1 MMEAMKKCFIFMAA
15 ALLVVSCAREVIPEP
30 VAQEPGTQEDNQ
42 GTGTYTVTLTASFE
56 PETRLEV
63 SPTEGTMTWNTTD
76 RIAVFSQQGRLCE
89 GSVQNVDG
97 ARATFTVTLENGDAI
112 EAGAVAYYPYA
123 IAVEGHSDQILLPE
137 SFTDLGVA
145 NRTIPMKAVVSEGG
159 ALPFKHL
166 ASLVYVNAPT
176 STPSY
181 PGDGGVPSN
190 TPALVVFSAGDVD
203 QPITGKFTVGTDGTL
218 TPAGD
223 NGTSVQEPWDS
234 GQPYLFAL
242 PPATYAKGFSLSITS
257 APYSVSETE
266 STVFT
271 FYRKKRSASYQAERA
286 NLLNMPA
293 FDPQCKVF
301 YLTSTATEWSDSEP
315 LARMIQTG
323 ENSFLGALY
332 SCKGDKAEWD
342 LGLRILQGYNLGTHW
357 HNTIG
362 GVGTEIASYGKNVGN
377 FNGSPAGVYKVSI
390 TLYDN
395 NWRYTSQKVRDADW
409 DHNAEGGGLKLVGNF
424 DGWEQG
430 GIPLDQVV
438 GHNWY
443 AQITVSA
450 SSLIHPETTY
460 AWKIKRND
468 GWTVNWGKGDLA
480 THAVISNTQLSTF
493 LQVKDP
499 EHMDPPN
506 GSLNLPAGTYDV
518 YFNDATGWIQFI
530 KK

>member
-1 MMEAMKKCFIFMAA
+1 MKRVFCLTA
-15 ALLVVSCAREVIPEP
+15 ALLALSCAREIIPEP
-30 VAQEPGTQEDNQ
+30 AAQEPGTQQENQ

-76 RIAVFSQQGRLCE
+76 KIAVFSQQGRLCE

-97 ARATFTVTLENGDAI
+97 AHATFAVTLENDDAI

-123 IAVEGHSDQILLPE
+123 IAVEGHSDQILLPA

-145 NRTIPMKAVVSEGG
+145 SRTIPMKAVVSEGG

-166 ASLVYVNAPT
+166 ASLLYVNAPT

-190 TPALVVFSAGDVD
+190 TPALVVFSAGDVN
-203 QPITGKFTVGTDGTL
+203 QPIAGKFTVGTDGTL

-223 NGTSVQEPWDS
+223 NGTSVQVPWVS

-315 LARMIQTG
+315 LARMIQVS

-332 SCKGDKAEWD
+332 SCKGSKDEWD

-395 NWRYTSQKVRDADW
+395 NWRYTSEKVSNTDYN
-409 DHNAEGGGLKLVGNF
+409 HQNPNNPEEGLSLVGFN
-424 DGWEQG
+424 DNWES
-430 GIPLDQVV
+430 GIPLTQKV

-443 AQITVSA
+443 TEVTVDDA
-450 SSLIHPETTY
+450 SLIRPNTTY
-460 AWKIKRND
+460 NWKIKRYD
-468 GWTVNWGKGDLA
+468 GWAVNWGKGDQES
-480 THAVISNTQLSTF
+480 HGVISGTQLSTF
-493 LQVKDP
+493 LQVKDGD
-499 EHMDPPN
+499 HIDPPN
-506 GSLNLPAGTYDV
+506 CSLNLPAGTYDIF
-518 YFNDATGWIQFI
+518 FNDATGWIQFV